1 MGLYKR
7 GDVWWYHF
15 EFGGKHI
22 QESAKTKSK
31 TVAKEAER
39 QRHRELERG
48 YNGLADQRGERIR
61 TFSDLAGEY
70 LEDYRLRHKGTAFAT
85 YAVGHVVR
93 HLGALM
99 VVSISESTVTGYQT
113 ARLSEGAAHKSI
125 NEEVGFLLRILGE
138 TGDPLRLRLRRARK
152 LKLATRERVGRA
164 LTLQERDALLAA
176 ARKRRSRHIY
186 PALLLNIDAG
196 MRDGEIRGLQWGRV
210 DLEKSIVT
218 VGTSKT
224 QAGEGR
230 TIPMS
235 PTLHAALVEHARW
248 FTVRFGST
256 NPEHYCFPFGNPQPT
271 DPTRPVTSFKSAWEL
286 VKEDTGV
293 TARFHDGRHTFVTEL
308 AEAGVSDE
316 VIRSTVGHVSNQM
329 LRHYSHVR
337 TEAKRSALAAVEA
350 MNEARRKKAEEERK
364 MEELK
369 SPATF
374 SATSPV
380 VQ

>member
-1 MGLYKR
+1 MSIYKR
-7 GDVWWYHF
+7 GETWWYHF
-15 EFGGKHI
+15 EFGGRRI

-39 QRHRELERG
+39 QRRRDLERG
-48 YNGLADQRGERIR
+48 YNGLADQRGARIR
-61 TFSDLAGEY
+61 TVSELAEEY
-70 LEDYRLRHKGTAFAT
+70 LADYRLRHKSVNFAT
-85 YAVGHVVR
+85 HAVGHLVR
-93 HLGALM
+93 HIGGEM
-99 VVSISESTVTGYQT
+99 VVAISEATVTAYQT
-113 ARLSEGAAHKSI
+113 ARLGEGAAHKSV

-138 TGDPLRLRLRRARK
+138 AGDPLRLRLKRSKK

-164 LTLQERDALLAA
+164 LTLQERDSLLAA
-176 ARKRRSRHIY
+176 AQKRRSRHIY
-186 PALLLNIDAG
+186 PALLLSIDAG

-210 DLEKSIVT
+210 DLEKKLVT

-230 TIPMS
+230 TIPMA
-235 PTLHAALVEHARW
+235 PAVHQAMTEHARW
-248 FTVRFGST
+248 FTEKFGATSA
-256 NPEHYCFPFGNPQPT
+256 EHYCFPYGNPQPT
-271 DPTRPVTSFKSAWEL
+271 DPTRPVTSFKSAWTL
-286 VKEDTGV
+286 VREDAGV

-337 TEAKRSALAAVEA
+337 TEAKRSAIAAVEA
-350 MNEARRKKAEEERK
+350 MNANRRAQENEKRK
-364 MEELK
+364 MEELEI
-369 SPATF
+369 PATF
-374 SATSPV
+374 SATSTV